1 MSQPNRQNEWKSQ
14 GSGDTLFFLTL
25 AVLGGTY
32 VVLILLLL
40 IADIAYLFRAPIQ
53 EEVVLDFFQRRD
65 VATAGDTS
73 HSGDY
78 PQYALT
84 ICAGE
89 GDQKPVLFDTTRPEN
104 FPAWGSPH
112 RDFGGPGSGSG
123 GGRATPLPNN
133 RSLGN
138 ILVPPGNPPPSPGR
152 IQLHWEQP
160 VTLRKLLFMAG
171 DRPVAVTLRD
181 LAGKEIALSSQGG
194 SGPGSVHQVAPAADQ
209 ITDAD
214 IEFPQGGGI
223 AEVRF
228 AWPGRLLSNWE
239 VRSPWLSRLI
249 YNPVIDALAKPE
261 IQYSLALSLI
271 SCTVTAIISLWI
283 AVPLGYLLSRFSFAG
298 KGFIDAILD
307 IPIVLPPLV
316 VGLSLLILFQFMP
329 SKFSSLVVYQ
339 VPAVIIAQVAVAC
352 AFAVRTMKAAFDQ
365 IDPRCEQVALTLGCS
380 RAAAF
385 SRVVL
390 PEAVPGM
397 LTAGTLAWARALGE
411 FGPLLIFA
419 GATRNKTEVLSTSVF
434 LELSVGDLA
443 AAVSISLIMIL
454 AAVIVLVLTRLW
466 GTKTISL

>member
-1 MSQPNRQNEWKSQ
+1 
-14 GSGDTLFFLTL
+14 
-25 AVLGGTY
+25 
-32 VVLILLLL
+32 
-40 IADIAYLFRAPIQ
+40 
-53 EEVVLDFFQRRD
+53 RRD
-65 VATAGDTS
+65 ASAASEMPHAG
-73 HSGDY
+73 HY

-84 ICAGE
+84 ISAGD
-89 GDQKPVLFDTTRPEN
+89 GNQRPVLFDTTRPGP
-104 FPAWGSPH
+104 FPSWGSPH

-123 GGRATPLPNN
+123 GGRTAPVPNN
-133 RSLGN
+133 RSLGSL
-138 ILVPPGNPPPSPGR
+138 LVPPGNPPPSAGR
-152 IQLHWEQP
+152 VQLHWEQP
-160 VTLRKLLFMAG
+160 VSLRKLLFLAG
-171 DRPVAVTLRD
+171 DRPVDVTLHD
-181 LAGKEIALSSQGG
+181 LAGKEFSISSKGG
-194 SGPGSVHQVAPAADQ
+194 SGQGSVHQVAPRASQ
-209 ITDAD
+209 ITDAE
-214 IEFPQGGGI
+214 IQFPQGGGI
-223 AEVRF
+223 AEIRF
-228 AWPGRLLSNWE
+228 AWPGRILADWE
-239 VRSPWLSRLI
+239 ARYPWLSRLI
-249 YNPVIDALAKPE
+249 YNPVIDAIAKPE

-283 AVPLGYLLSRFSFAG
+283 AVPLGYLLSRYSFVG
-298 KGFIDAILD
+298 KGFVDAILD

-329 SKFSSLVVYQ
+329 SEFASLVVYQ

-454 AAVIVLVLTRLW
+454 AAVIVLVLTRFW

>member
-1 MSQPNRQNEWKSQ
+1 V
-14 GSGDTLFFLTL
+14 FFLTL

-40 IADIAYLFRAPIQ
+40 LADIAYLFRVPAQ
-53 EEVVLDFFQRRD
+53 KEVVLDFFQRRSS
-65 VATAGDTS
+65 VTAGS
-73 HSGDY
+73 ELHAGHY
-78 PQYALT
+78 PQYGLT
-84 ICAGE
+84 ISAGSAE
-89 GDQKPVLFDTTRPEN
+89 KGNQRPTLFDTTRPGDFSE
-104 FPAWGSPH
+104 WGSPH

-123 GGRATPLPNN
+123 GSLKERLPNK

-138 ILVPPGNPPPSPGR
+138 ILVPPGNPPPSAGQIR
-152 IQLHWEQP
+152 VHWEQP
-160 VTLRKLLFMAG
+160 VTLRKLLFLAG
-171 DRPVAVTLRD
+171 DQPVAVTLHD
-181 LAGKEIALSSQGG
+181 LSGKELTFSSQGG
-194 SGPGSVHQVAPAADQ
+194 SGQGSIHQISTAADQ
-209 ITDAD
+209 IVDAD
-214 IEFPQGGGI
+214 IRFPQGGGI
-223 AEVRF
+223 AEIRF
-228 AWPGRLLSNWE
+228 AWPGRLLSDWE
-239 VRSPWLSRLI
+239 IRYPGLSRLI
-249 YNPVIDALAKPE
+249 YNPVIEAMAKPE
-261 IQYSLALSLI
+261 IQYSLGLSLI
-271 SCTVTAIISLWI
+271 SCTATAIISLWI
-283 AVPLGYLLSRFSFAG
+283 AVPLGYLLSRYSFFG
-298 KGFIDAILD
+298 KGFVDAILD

-329 SKFSSLVVYQ
+329 SPFASLVVYQ

-352 AFAVRTMKAAFDQ
+352 AFAVRTMKGAFDQ

-390 PEAVPGM
+390 PEAMPGM

-454 AAVIVLVLTRLW
+454 AAVIVLMLTRIW